1 MSATINDESELRG
14 MIGEPIELAVIKA
27 RPSLDKYS
35 REFISRSPFLSL
47 GTSDSSGK
55 VDVSPR
61 GDGPGFVL
69 VLDDNTLFIPERPG
83 NRRVDSLSNIV
94 SNPNVGLLF
103 MIPGFEDTL
112 RVNGRAAVVTDEA
125 LLSRCAVHGK
135 MPKTGIKV
143 EVEEAY
149 IHCAKAF
156 KRSKLWD
163 PASLQDRS
171 EMPSLAKMILDQV
184 SPKDAPASEQDVA
197 AGDELVEGDYQENLY

>member
-1 MSATINDESELRG
+1 MSAAINDEASLRDHV
-14 MIGEPIELAVIKA
+14 GEPIELAVVKA

-47 GTSDSSGK
+47 GTSDSAGK

-61 GDGPGFVL
+61 GDAPGFVL
-69 VLDDNTLFIPERPG
+69 VIDDNTLFIPERPG

-112 RVNGRAAVVTDEA
+112 RVNGRAEVVTDQT
-125 LLSRCAVHGK
+125 LLEQCAVNGK
-135 MPKTGIKV
+135 APKTGIRV
-143 EVEEAY
+143 AVEEAY

-184 SPKDAPASEQDVA
+184 SPKDAPPNDSDVA
-197 AGDELVEGDYQENLY
+197 AGDDLVEGDYKDNLY

>member
-1 MSATINDESELRG
+1 MSASIENQAQLREF
-14 MIGEPIELAVIKA
+14 IGDPIDLAVMKA
-27 RPSLDKYS
+27 RPKLDKYS
-35 REFISRSPFLSL
+35 KEFISRSPFLSL
-47 GTSDSSGK
+47 GTAGADGK

-61 GDGPGFVL
+61 GDAPGFVL

-94 SNPNVGLLF
+94 ANPNVGLLF

-112 RVNGRAAVVTDEA
+112 RVNGRASVVTDEA
-125 LLSRCAVHGK
+125 LLAQCAVNGK
-135 MPKTGIKV
+135 LPKTGILV

-171 EMPSLAKMILDQV
+171 EMPSLAKIVLNQI
-184 SPKDAPASEQDVA
+184 SEGKEASDSDVA
-197 AGDELVEGDYQENLY
+197 AGDELVEDDYKNNLY

>member
-1 MSATINDESELRG
+1 MAATINDEKSLREF
-14 MIGEPIELAVIKA
+14 IGEPIDLAVMKA
-27 RPSLDKYS
+27 RPRLDKYS
-35 REFISRSPFLSL
+35 KEFISRSPFLSL
-47 GTSDSSGK
+47 GTADASGK

-61 GDGPGFVL
+61 GDAPGFVL
-69 VLDDNTLFIPERPG
+69 VLDDNTIFIPERPG
-83 NRRVDSLSNIV
+83 NRRVDSLTNIV

-112 RVNGRAAVVTDEA
+112 RVNGQASVVTDQT
-125 LLSRCAVHGK
+125 LLEQCAVKGK
-135 MPKTGIKV
+135 APKAGIRV

-171 EMPSLAKMILDQV
+171 EMPSIAKIILDQV
-184 SPKDAPASEQDVA
+184 AEGEEASASDVA
-197 AGDELVEGDYQENLY
+197 VGDELVEDDYKHNLY

>member
-1 MSATINDESELRG
+1 MAASIQTEASLREVV
-14 MIGEPIELAVIKA
+14 GEPIELAVLKQ
-27 RPSLDKYS
+27 RPSLDKHS

-47 GTSDSSGK
+47 GTSDKSGK

-61 GDGPGFVL
+61 GDAPGFVL

-112 RVNGRAAVVTDEA
+112 RVNGQASVVTDEA
-125 LLSRCAVHGK
+125 LLEKCAVKGK
-135 MPKTGIKV
+135 SPKTGILV
-143 EVEEAY
+143 NVEEAY

-163 PASLQDRS
+163 PASIQDRS
-171 EMPSLAKMILDQV
+171 EMPSLAKMVLDQL
-184 SPKDAPASEQDVA
+184 SPEDASPSEQDVA
-197 AGDELVEGDYQENLY
+197 AGDEMVEDDYKNNMY

>member
-1 MSATINDESELRG
+1 MASTIQSEAALREVV
-14 MIGEPIELAVIKA
+14 GETIELAVLKQ
-27 RPSLDKYS
+27 RPSLDKHS

-47 GTSDSSGK
+47 GTSDNTGK

-61 GDGPGFVL
+61 GDAPGFVL
-69 VLDDNTLFIPERPG
+69 VIDDNTLFIPERPG

-112 RVNGRAAVVTDEA
+112 RVNGRASVVMDEA
-125 LLSRCAVHGK
+125 LLDKCAVKGK
-135 MPKTGIKV
+135 SPKTGILV
-143 EVEEAY
+143 EVQEAY

-163 PASLQDRS
+163 PASLQDRA
-171 EMPSLAKMILDQV
+171 EMPSLAKIVLDQL
-184 SPKDAPASEQDVA
+184 SPEDSAPSDQDVA
-197 AGDELVEGDYQENLY
+197 AGDEMVEDDYKNNMY

>member
-1 MSATINDESELRG
+1 MSATINDEQSLREFV
-14 MIGEPIELAVIKA
+14 GEPIELAVMKA
-27 RPSLDKYS
+27 RPSLDKHS
-35 REFISRSPFLSL
+35 KEFISRSPFLSL
-47 GTSDSSGK
+47 GTSDASGK

-61 GDGPGFVL
+61 GDAPGFVL
-69 VLDDNTLFIPERPG
+69 VLDDNTIFIPERPG

-112 RVNGRAAVVTDEA
+112 RVNGRAAVVTDES
-125 LLSRCAVHGK
+125 LLEQCAVKGK
-135 MPKTGIKV
+135 VPKTGIRV

-163 PASLQDRS
+163 PASQQDRS
-171 EMPSLAKMILDQV
+171 EMPSLAQMILEQV
-184 SPKDAPASEQDVA
+184 SPQDAPPSDNDIA
-197 AGDELVEGDYQENLY
+197 AGDDLVEGDYKENLY

>member
-1 MSATINDESELRG
+1 MSATINDEKALREFV
-14 MIGEPIELAVIKA
+14 GEPIDLAVMKA

-35 REFISRSPFLSL
+35 KEFISRSPFLSL
-47 GTSDSSGK
+47 GTSDASGK

-61 GDGPGFVL
+61 GDAPGFVL
-69 VLDDNTLFIPERPG
+69 VLDDNTIFIPERPG

-112 RVNGRAAVVTDEA
+112 RVNGRASVVTDES
-125 LLSRCAVHGK
+125 LLEQCAVKGK
-135 MPKTGIKV
+135 VPKTGIRV

-163 PASLQDRS
+163 PQSQQDRS
-171 EMPSLAKMILDQV
+171 EMPSLAQMILEQV
-184 SPKDAPASEQDVA
+184 SPQDTPPSDSDIA
-197 AGDELVEGDYQENLY
+197 AGDDLVEGDYKENLY

>member
-1 MSATINDESELRG
+1 MSVTINDESTLRELV
-14 MIGEPIELAVIKA
+14 GEPIELAVLKA
-27 RPSLDKYS
+27 RPSLDKHS
-35 REFISRSPFLSL
+35 REFIARSPFLSL

-61 GDGPGFVL
+61 GDAPGFVL

-103 MIPGFEDTL
+103 MIPGFDDTL
-112 RVNGRAAVVTDEA
+112 RVNGKATVVTDKS
-125 LLSRCAVHGK
+125 LLEQCAVKGK
-135 MPKTGIKV
+135 VPKTGIRV

-156 KRSKLWD
+156 KRSKLWA
-163 PASLQDRS
+163 PESIQDRA
-171 EMPSLAKMILDQV
+171 EMPSLAKIVLDQL
-184 SPKDAPASEQDVA
+184 APAGSVPSEQDVA
-197 AGDELVEGDYQENLY
+197 DGDELVEDDYKNNMY

>member
-1 MSATINDESELRG
+1 MSATINDESGLREVVG
-14 MIGEPIELAVIKA
+14 DPIELAVMKA
-27 RPSLDKYS
+27 RPSLDKHS

-83 NRRVDSLSNIV
+83 NRRVDSLSNII

-112 RVNGRAAVVTDEA
+112 RVNGKATVVTDEDM
-125 LLSRCAVHGK
+125 LSQCAVNGK
-135 MPKTGIKV
+135 MPKMGVRV

-163 PASLQDRS
+163 PSSLQDRS

-184 SPKDAPASEQDVA
+184 SPEGSSPSEQDVA
-197 AGDELVEGDYQENLY
+197 AGDELVEGDYQENMY